1 MKYKISGKD
10 RRELKKELS
19 RLNICINRYW
29 IDEDLA
35 EVYGYA
41 SPKEQAEQLFK
52 RLKDRRYN
60 IEKMLSETI

>member
-1 MKYKISGKD
+1 MRYKISGKD

-19 RLNICINRYW
+19 SLNICINRYW

-41 SPKEQAEQLFK
+41 RPKKQAEQL
-52 RLKDRRYN
+52 LISLQDRRYN